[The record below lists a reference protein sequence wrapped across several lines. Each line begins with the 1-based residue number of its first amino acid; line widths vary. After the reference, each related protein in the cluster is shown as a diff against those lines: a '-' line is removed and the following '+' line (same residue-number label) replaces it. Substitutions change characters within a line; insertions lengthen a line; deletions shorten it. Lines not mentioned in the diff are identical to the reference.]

1 MSHRL
6 FVAHRPPRAV
16 REALLATM
24 HSLPGARWQDDA
36 QLHLT
41 LRFIGNIETPQ
52 AEDLATELERVRA
65 APFPLAI
72 ESVGHFE
79 KKGRPHTLWAGVTA
93 SQPLAVLQGR
103 IERACRKA
111 GLEPETRHFTPHITL
126 ARLNSASASPGRF
139 IAEHGALT
147 SEPWTL
153 DAFDLVE
160 SHLGNEGS
168 RYETIYRYSLSRA

>member
-1 MSHRL
+1 
-6 FVAHRPPRAV
+6 
-16 REALLATM
+16 M

-41 LRFIGNIETPQ
+41 LRFIGEIDARQ
-52 AEDLATELERVRA
+52 AEGLTAELDRVRA

-79 KKGRPHTLWAGVTA
+79 KKRKPHTLWAGVTA

-111 GLEPETRHFTPHITL
+111 GLAPETRRFAPHITL
-126 ARLNSASASPGRF
+126 ARLNSASASSAGF
-139 IAEHGALT
+139 IAAHGALT

-153 DAFDLVE
+153 DNFDLVE
-160 SHLGNEGS
+160 SHLESAGA
-168 RYETIYRYSLSRA
+168 RYETICRYRLSSS